1 MDKRKLRIL
10 IRHKAAMIG
19 LAMLAL
25 FVLMALCIGFLSS
38 YDPAITVG
46 TERLGPTGDHLLG
59 TDWMGRDIFTRIF
72 YAARLSLFI
81 GLACI
86 AVSALVGI
94 PLGAIAG
101 YFGGWLDFLISRLID
116 LMLSFPSILLAICIA
131 AAMGQGT
138 GTVIIAVGIVG
149 IPQFARQVR
158 ASVLTLREQDFV
170 QASRALGA
178 GHTRILFLNILPN
191 ATGPLIVLG
200 TLSVGTAILSAAG
213 LSFLGLGVETGT
225 IEWGAML
232 HDGYNDWRT
241 APSLAICS
249 GLAIS
254 LTVLGF
260 NLFGDGLRD
269 ALDPRS
275 TEQKLDFG
283 AAY

>member
-1 MDKRKLRIL
+1 MDNRKLRIL

-19 LAMLAL
+19 LVMLTL
-25 FVLMALCIGFLSS
+25 FVLMSICIGFLSS
-38 YDPAITVG
+38 YDPDITVD
-46 TERLGPTGDHLLG
+46 TERLGLTWNHLLG

-86 AVSALVGI
+86 VVSALVGI

-101 YFGGWLDFLISRLID
+101 YFGGWPDFLISRLID
-116 LMLSFPSILLAICIA
+116 IMLSFPSILLAICIA

-138 GTVIIAVGIVG
+138 DTVIIAVGVVG

-158 ASVLTLREQDFV
+158 ASVLTLREQEFV
-170 QASRALGA
+170 EASRALGA
-178 GHTRILFLNILPN
+178 GHTRILFINILPN
-191 ATGPLIVLG
+191 AMGPLIVLG
-200 TLSVGTAILSAAG
+200 TLSVGTAILTAAG
-213 LSFLGLGVETGT
+213 LSFLGLGVEPGT

-232 HDGYNDWRT
+232 HDGYNDWRS
-241 APSLAICS
+241 APSLAISS
-249 GLAIS
+249 GLSIS
-254 LTVLGF
+254 LAVLAF

-275 TEQKLDFG
+275 T
-283 AAY
+283 AI

>member
-10 IRHKAAMIG
+10 IRHKAAMVG
-19 LAMLAL
+19 LVILAL
-25 FVLMALCIGFLSS
+25 FVLMALSIGFLSA
-38 YDPAITVG
+38 YDPGITVG
-46 TERLGPTGDHLLG
+46 IERQGPTGAHLLG

-81 GLACI
+81 GVASI
-86 AVSALVGI
+86 VVSALVGI
-94 PLGAIAG
+94 PLGAVAG
-101 YFGGWLDFLISRLID
+101 YFGGWSDFLISRLID

-138 GTVIIAVGIVG
+138 ETVIIAVGIVG

-170 QASRALGA
+170 QASRAMGA
-178 GHTRILFLNILPN
+178 GHTRILFINILPN
-191 ATGPLIVLG
+191 AMGPLIVLG

-241 APSLAICS
+241 APSLAIS
-249 GLAIS
+249 AGLAIS
-254 LTVLGF
+254 LAVLAF

-269 ALDPRS
+269 ALDPR
-275 TEQKLDFG
+275 QGIFDF
-283 AAY
+283 